1 MTFDELTPDSM
12 LPAIEDYSGFLL
24 TGYTAPFSSYINR
37 VYELRTKDGIKVVVK
52 FYRPERWSREAILD
66 EHKFMLDCQENEIPV
81 VTPILLKDQ
90 STIGTFNG
98 LFFALFPKKAGR
110 QLEINDFEDWVRL
123 GSLIA
128 RIHSVGAKTNANS
141 RVVIDPQI
149 TTVSDCKHLYD
160 NVIPSKY
167 REQYRSLCM
176 KLIDKA
182 SPSFESTEKIRIHG
196 DLHTGN
202 ILSRMDEGLLVIDF
216 DDMAMGPPVQ
226 DLWLLLPERAE
237 KAVAEVELLLE
248 GYELFRPFD
257 RKSLRCIE
265 YLRAMRMIYF
275 LSWCSRQM
283 SDYQFKKN
291 FPEWGSDTF
300 WQREIADL
308 SDQLNYCG
316 DSLPDSFNC

>member
-37 VYELRTKDGIKVVVK
+37 VYELRTKDGIRIVVK
-52 FYRPERWSREAILD
+52 FYRPDRWSRDAILD

-90 STIGTFNG
+90 STLGTFNG
-98 LFFALFPKKAGR
+98 LNFALFPKKAGR

-128 RIHSVGAKTNANS
+128 RIHSVGAKTKANS
-141 RVVIDPQI
+141 RVVIDPRI
-149 TTVSDCKHLYD
+149 TTLSDCKHLCD
-160 NVIPSKY
+160 NVIPGKY

-176 KLIDKA
+176 QLIDQA
-182 SPSFESTEKIRIHG
+182 SPSFETTERIRIHG

-226 DLWLLLPERAE
+226 DLWLLLPERAD
-237 KAVAEVELLLE
+237 KAAAEVELFLE
-248 GYELFRPFD
+248 GYEQFRTFD

-265 YLRAMRMIYF
+265 FLRAMRMIYF

-283 SDYQFKKN
+283 ADYQFKKN

-308 SDQLNYCG
+308 SDQINYCG
-316 DSLPDSFNC
+316 DALPDSFNC